1 MIMNIHKRNIQRK
14 LIIHQFQL
22 YLKIRKKAITTASEV
37 LSLQA
42 MMIGM
47 KALDQL
53 PKASGSNKPSNTI

>member
-1 MIMNIHKRNIQRK
+1 MVLTILQLK
-14 LIIHQFQL
+14 LHLQIRSVVII
-22 YLKIRKKAITTASEV
+22 TV
-37 LSLQA
+37 LEALSPQE